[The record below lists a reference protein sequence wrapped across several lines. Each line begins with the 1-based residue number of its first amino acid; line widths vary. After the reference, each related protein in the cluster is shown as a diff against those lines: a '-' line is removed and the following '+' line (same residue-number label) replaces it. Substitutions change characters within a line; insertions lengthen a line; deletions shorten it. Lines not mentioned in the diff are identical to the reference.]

1 MTKTFTENDLVR
13 FLYDELNKIEKEA
26 LESALLTDLDL
37 QSELENLRS
46 VMKDLD
52 KVSYSPSQRSVNKIL
67 EFSKGYHKQSV

>member
-13 FLYDELNKIEKEA
+13 FLYDELSKNEKEA
-26 LESALLTDLDL
+26 LESALLTDSDL

-46 VMKDLD
+46 VQKDLE
-52 KVSYSPSQRSVNKIL
+52 KVSFAPSQRSVNKIL